1 MKPMEI
7 SEEALLE
14 LGRHLV
20 WRIGKD
26 ERGEVLVVRV
36 GLASRTP
43 KFAQLPRLAPASDA
57 EIEAFVKAGKVKVEW
72 VE

>member
-1 MKPMEI
+1 MDDPRAK
-7 SEEALLE
+7 LLE
-14 LGRHLV
+14 LGQHLV

-26 ERGEVLVVRV
+26 EREEVLVVRV

-57 EIEAFVKAGKVKVEW
+57 EIEAFVKAGKIRVEW
-72 VE
+72 VD

>member
-1 MKPMEI
+1 MNV
-7 SEEALLE
+7 SEEALME
-14 LGRHLV
+14 LGQHLV

-26 ERGEVLVVRV
+26 ERAGVLVVRV

-57 EIEAFVKAGKVKVEW
+57 EIEALAKAGKVKVEW